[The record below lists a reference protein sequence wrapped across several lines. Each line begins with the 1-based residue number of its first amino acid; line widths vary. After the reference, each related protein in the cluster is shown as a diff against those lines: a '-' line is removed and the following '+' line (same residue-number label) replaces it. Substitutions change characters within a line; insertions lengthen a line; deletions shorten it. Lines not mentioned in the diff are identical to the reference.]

1 VRWIPV
7 RRCIGAAL
15 LCLIVGLGPA
25 CASADARPS
34 VLLVVVDTLR
44 AGAVSVYG
52 EVEGTTPTMDALAAQ
67 GLLYKHAYA
76 SAPWTLP
83 THATIF
89 TGLRTDQ
96 HRVAMPGRASLPD
109 SVVTLA
115 ERMQA
120 AGYQTAAISEN
131 LIVSDVFQLL
141 QGFEH
146 RRTRRWRRTG
156 VLEGKSNKMEL
167 YHIDALHEVRN
178 WLEKERDSSRPFF
191 LFVNL
196 FDPHLPYMVRDEN
209 RFVPEGASESEIKSR
224 SDHAHRLICGALPTP
239 RQLAVL
245 RGLYLGDV
253 AAADVKLGEIV
264 KLVRERGGASKLIT
278 MVTSD
283 HGEFLGERKLLG
295 HEFSLQAAVLHIP
308 LIVQGLDGVKPS
320 VIQQPVSQV
329 DIMPSILRWT
339 GIEAPPELP
348 GQLLPQSPD
357 AAQSGERSLLAA
369 YIDEY
374 IVMPE
379 EWEDGLTNESKDK
392 IRQFCGP
399 SDQVFGGMATLTRY
413 PFKFHWFERY
423 PPQLYDLSWDPHEL
437 SDQSKYK
444 PELVERFTSEIESH
458 IEAAGLTGLQPAQP
472 EELSEEALEALR
484 ELGYID

>member
-1 VRWIPV
+1 
-7 RRCIGAAL
+7 
-15 LCLIVGLGPA
+15 
-25 CASADARPS
+25 
-34 VLLVVVDTLR
+34 
-44 AGAVSVYG
+44 VSVYG
-52 EVEGTTPTMDALAAQ
+52 AVEGTTPAMDALAAQ
-67 GLLYKHAYA
+67 GLLYKRAYA

-89 TGLRTDQ
+89 SGLRADQ
-96 HRVAMPGRASLPD
+96 HRVAMPGRAALPE

-115 ERMQA
+115 EKMQA

-156 VLEGKSNKMEL
+156 VLGGENKKMEL
-167 YHIDALHEVRN
+167 YHIDALREVGE

-209 RFVPEGASESEIKSR
+209 PFVPAGTPELEIKNR
-224 SDHAHRLICGALPTP
+224 PDHAHRLICGALPTP
-239 RQLAVL
+239 QQLAVL

-264 KLVRERGGASKLIT
+264 KLVRERGGANKLIT

-283 HGEFLGERKLLG
+283 HGEFLGERKLLA

-308 LIVQGLDGVKPS
+308 LIVQGLDGVEPS
-320 VIQQPVSQV
+320 IIQQPVGQV

-348 GQLLPQSPD
+348 GQLLPQAPD
-357 AAQSGERSLLAA
+357 ATRAGERNLLAA
-369 YIDEY
+369 YSDEY
-374 IVMPE
+374 IPMPQY
-379 EWEDGLTNESKDK
+379 WEGQLGHESKDK
-392 IRQFCGP
+392 IRQFCVP

-437 SDQSKYK
+437 SDQAKYK
-444 PELVERFTSEIESH
+444 PELVERFTSEIESY
-458 IEAAGLTGLQPAQP
+458 IEAAGLTGLQPTQP
-472 EELSEEALEALR
+472 EELSEEAIEALR